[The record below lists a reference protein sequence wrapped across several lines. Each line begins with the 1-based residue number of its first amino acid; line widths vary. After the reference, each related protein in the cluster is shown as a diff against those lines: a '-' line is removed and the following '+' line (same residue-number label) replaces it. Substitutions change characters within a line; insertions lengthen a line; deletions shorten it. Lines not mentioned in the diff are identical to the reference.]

1 MDTAKNPFTPAF
13 GTMPRVLAG
22 RHQLEEQMQRAF
34 EEGLGNPNLST
45 ILIGARGSGKTVLL
59 ARIREIATEQG
70 WLCASTTALPGMLED
85 IYEQA
90 RLASE
95 HLTAV
100 SQDSRLTS
108 VSIGPIGASWDPAER
123 VSGNWRTR
131 MTHLLEEIAAF
142 DTGLLIT
149 VDEATATLDEMRQL
163 AAVYQHFVTEGR
175 KVALVIAGLPYH
187 VNQLISDESVSFLRR
202 ATQVVLQRISDADIA
217 YAFVHT
223 LESAGKDAQEPAVSA
238 CVRAI
243 DGFPYMLQLVGYR
256 VWLESGSARTVTEE
270 LAQRGIQAATVDLQE
285 QILAATYRNLSPGDV
300 RFLEAMAQDEQESRI
315 SEIAQRMDV
324 GNNYAANY
332 KKRLLAQGVIDEPA
346 RSIVR
351 FSIPGM
357 REYVLAR
364 KDN

>member
-1 MDTAKNPFTPAF
+1 MTNIYDETGKFIPVTVIKAGPCVVTQVRTVEKDGYSAIQLGFDEKKVKNTTKALQGHFAKANTTPKKLVREF
-13 GTMPRVLAG
+13 SR
-22 RHQLEEQMQRAF
+22 F
-34 EEGLGNPNLST
+34 EEGHRKQLGET
-45 ILIGARGSGKTVLL
+45 
-59 ARIREIATEQG
+59 
-70 WLCASTTALPGMLED
+70 
-85 IYEQA
+85 
-90 RLASE
+90 
-95 HLTAV
+95 
-100 SQDSRLTS
+100 
-108 VSIGPIGASWDPAER
+108 
-123 VSGNWRTR
+123 
-131 MTHLLEEIAAF
+131 
-142 DTGLLIT
+142 IT

-364 KDN
+364 KAD